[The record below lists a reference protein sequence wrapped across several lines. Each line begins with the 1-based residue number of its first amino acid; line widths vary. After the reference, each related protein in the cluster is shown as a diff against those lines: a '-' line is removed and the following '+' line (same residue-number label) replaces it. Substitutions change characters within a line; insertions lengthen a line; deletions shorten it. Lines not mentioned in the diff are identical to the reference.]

1 MEEEKHKDRAFEITD
16 IIRETGYQIHCFLG
30 PGHLEK
36 VYENALVN
44 RLTKQG
50 VKVARQQKIS
60 VFDEDGSLL
69 GEFIA
74 DLVVE
79 DILIVEIKAAKR
91 IADEHVAQLIGYLRA
106 SRMEHGVVVN
116 FGGERFQIR
125 KLAKNKH
132 TKSLF

>member
-1 MEEEKHKDRAFEITD
+1 MEEGKHKDRAFEITD
-16 IIRETGYQIHCFLG
+16 IVRETGCQIHCLLG

-44 RLTKQG
+44 RLNKQG

-60 VFDEDGSLL
+60 VFDEVGSLL

-106 SRMEHGVVVN
+106 SRMEHGVVVD
-116 FGGERFQIR
+116 FGGERFQIC